1 MAEES
6 PAVQRWAADKVFG
19 NVISFEPGYPVEFV
33 REPHGVVANII
44 PWNYTVQT
52 LGRSVAPV
60 RAMGNTCVVE
70 PAEDGWE
77 KELLALDEMRTTETI
92 GYYHG

>member
-6 PAVQRWAADKVFG
+6 PAVQRWVADKVFG
-19 NVISFEPGYPVEFV
+19 NVISFEPSYPVEFV

-44 PWNYTVQT
+44 PCYYTVPI
-52 LGRSVAPV
+52 LGRSVAP
-60 RAMGNTCVVE
+60 ALATGNTCLVE
-70 PAEDGWE
+70 AAEDGWK
-77 KELLALDEMRTTETI
+77 KEILALDEMRTTETI